1 MESVSRLA
9 VGRFRRFRGFEPQR
23 SFLFP
28 LKLGRTDFFVIGRN
42 RKLVVGKTDFF
53 RGIQRGRKL
62 LSLDLNLGAQR
73 HTGIFLWRYRQARL
87 QSRSFLDG
95 VKRFQEFLV
104 VWIALG
110 NEHGRRYATD
120 RSRVLFGVISLDCLF
135 IARRFQLDIG
145 RILIG

>member
-9 VGRFRRFRGFEPQR
+9 VGRFVDFAGLSRNAH
-23 SFLFP
+23 FLFP

-87 QSRSFLDG
+87 QSRNFLDG
-95 VKRFQEFLV
+95 VKRF
-104 VWIALG
+104 
-110 NEHGRRYATD
+110 
-120 RSRVLFGVISLDCLF
+120 
-135 IARRFQLDIG
+135 
-145 RILIG
+145 